1 MHFKRSRPRYLT
13 QLPNRMQSFLTSIC
27 IQDVSQVIRTISPFS
42 ISCFRFH
49 VWSYRIQTS
58 HDEYFA
64 AQSVLG
70 KRKRS
75 RCLSKIMHRD
85 IKSEIVSSLV
95 SKHIRDLRV
104 GQLVLEHKVHW
115 GLRTFKFT
123 PYSDRPILCRIKDTF
138 LKDQL

>member
-1 MHFKRSRPRYLT
+1 MALSKEKKKGCFYTVLGTCQKT
-13 QLPNRMQSFLTSIC
+13 FVTSCIC

-123 PYSDRPILCRIKDTF
+123 PYSDRPISC
-138 LKDQL
+138 